1 MDATDDK
8 NGKDPFMASLTR
20 SLIPALLAT
29 AMLTG
34 CSPEGPSAPT
44 SADANQLSLGWVFTD
59 HMVLQRDQPIR
70 VWGRGRPGRVVT
82 VRLDESTRL
91 THIGPDGHW
100 ELTFP
105 PRPAGGP
112 VWLHVSDGR
121 GELDVADVL
130 IGDVWLC
137 SGQSNMEWPLR
148 RSDTATEALAKAD
161 RPRIRL
167 LKMPRAS
174 ELSEQTCADAD
185 WQRCTPVSAAGF
197 SAVGYYF
204 GRELGRELDVP
215 IGLIDSTWG
224 GSPAETWTSGP
235 SLLASETFADRYRQ
249 TLERAGTFDE
259 RLARWERDEPK
270 LRRQF
275 LRNWQAAL
283 ESIDR
288 RDEGIIGQWH
298 QGERAPAGWK
308 MVSMPHAWKN
318 FGCIRWYRTTVD
330 LTADW
335 ADEDLVMHLG
345 AIDDADQTWVNGRS
359 VGLTDLRHEDHW
371 KRPRAYRIP
380 ADALREGE
388 NVITVRV
395 MDYGGNGGFTSPADA
410 LRLTRLGEPDAA
422 IYLARPWW
430 MRTTLDDL
438 DWDQLPRPPRRPTRS
453 RDLHDPARLFN
464 GMIAPLVRMPIR
476 GVIWYQGE
484 ANAGRPDEY
493 RELLPLLITDW
504 RRRWNRPDLPFLWVN
519 LANFRPHGPRGD
531 QWAYLREA
539 QTQTLALPATAQA
552 LAIDVGDPN
561 DIHPR
566 DKRTVG
572 RRLAS
577 AALAVA
583 HGRDVPYQGPT
594 YRSMQVR
601 DGRAV
606 VTFDHATGG
615 LVARG
620 PALEGFE
627 IAGGDRQFVP
637 ARAEI
642 DGGMVI
648 VWSDRVAEPLA
659 VRYAWKDDPDATL
672 YNRAGLPAVPFRTD
686 NWPREP

>member
-1 MDATDDK
+1 
-8 NGKDPFMASLTR
+8 MAPLTR
-20 SLIPALLAT
+20 TLIPALLAT
-29 AMLTG
+29 VVMTG

-44 SADANQLSLGWVFTD
+44 SADNAADQLSLAWVFTD
-59 HMVLQRDQPIR
+59 HMVIQRDQPIR

-91 THIGPDGHW
+91 THVRPDGRW

-112 VWLHVSDGR
+112 IWLHVSDGR
-121 GELDVADVL
+121 EELDVSDVL

-148 RSDTATEALAKAD
+148 KADTGPQALAEAD
-161 RPRIRL
+161 HPRLRL

-174 ELSEQTCADAD
+174 TPTEQSSAEAN
-185 WQRCTPVSAAGF
+185 WQRCTPKAAAGF
-197 SAVGYYF
+197 SAVGYFF
-204 GRELGRELDVP
+204 GRSLGQELDVP

-224 GSPAETWTSGP
+224 GSPAVTWTSGP
-235 SLLASETFADRYRQ
+235 ALLASETFAERYRL
-249 TLERAGTFDE
+249 TVDRIATFDQ
-259 RLARWERDEPK
+259 RLARWQREEPK

-275 LRNWQAAL
+275 LRDWQKTL
-283 ESIDR
+283 DEIDQ
-288 RDEGIIGQWH
+288 RDEGIAGGWYAADV
-298 QGERAPAGWK
+298 EPAGWQ
-308 MVSMPHAWKN
+308 MVTIPQRWRN
-318 FGCIRWYRTTVD
+318 QGGIRWYRTTVD
-330 LTADW
+330 LPADW
-335 ADEDLVMHLG
+335 AGADLVLHLG
-345 AIDDADQTWVNGRS
+345 AIDDADQTWFNGRS
-359 VGLTDLRHEDHW
+359 VGVTDLRHDDHW

-380 ADALREGE
+380 ADVLRQGE
-388 NVITVRV
+388 NVVAVRV
-395 MDYGGNGGFTSPADA
+395 MDYGGNGGFTSDADA
-410 LRLTRLGEPDAA
+410 LRLTRLDEPNAA

-430 MRTTLDDL
+430 MRTTATDL
-438 DWDQLPRPPRRPTRS
+438 DWDDLPRPPRRPTRS
-453 RDLHDPARLFN
+453 KGAHDPARLFN
-464 GMIAPLVRMPIR
+464 GMIAPLVNMPLR

-484 ANAGRPDEY
+484 ADTGRNEEYRQLFPLMIRDWRERWGRPE
-493 RELLPLLITDW
+493 
-504 RRRWNRPDLPFLWVN
+504 LPFLWVN
-519 LANFRPHGPRGD
+519 LANYRPHGPDGD
-531 QWAYLREA
+531 NWAYLREA

-583 HGRDVPYQGPT
+583 HGRDVPYQGPM
-594 YRSMQVR
+594 YRSMEVR

-627 IAGGDRQFVP
+627 IAGADRQFVP
-637 ARAEI
+637 ARAKI
-642 DGGMVI
+642 DGETVI
-648 VWSDRVAEPLA
+648 VWSDRVADPLA

-672 YNRAGLPAVPFRTD
+672 YNHADLPAVPFRTD